1 MPTEHTPNDRPLPE
15 TATADLHGS
24 ERRFWILSAG
34 LLVGAF
40 LLRVYTI
47 GRDELWFDEAISAF
61 AVTFA
66 DWPQELLRSNTPP
79 LYYLLL
85 WAWTAVAGLSET
97 ALRSFSVFSGTLFVG
112 ALLLFGRRIVGPRA
126 ALWSG
131 LVAALAPVQ
140 IYYSQEAR
148 VYALLSLLLIL
159 GYAALW
165 RALET
170 SRPLWWAIHSL
181 WALLALYSHYF
192 AVLALAPAALMVRL
206 WPEREHTKQ
215 RWRYYFSGMSVAVLL
230 FLPWFFWRFYFT
242 PRSLRNIGWIRQ
254 LWESTPPLLA
264 IPKSLEVFT
273 LGSEYGFTS
282 VINVKRFGLLLMP
295 AGLRYMGLFAA
306 FLLAVLAAAPWQ
318 DRALGLPWMTTRKA
332 WLWTLLLFPTAA
344 IWLLSFYQPLYAV
357 GRYEIVAF
365 AGYALL
371 LGIAFAKL
379 QSVPGKGPV
388 LAHLAALVFFLPV
401 CAKLALYYQAP
412 AVARSRP
419 IAAAIDRLV
428 QNGDV
433 LVLARPQAN
442 RAIYYLSRLGY
453 RWQDEFC
460 ENAAAGRRFLCPIYS
475 QGEIAGRRREDEEA
489 RQAAQTFME
498 KFTSRDGNLW
508 VLFDRPFVAEGQL
521 RVGPAETWL
530 LEELQRRK
538 LNPAAVRQAPGLFR
552 FE

>member
-1 MPTEHTPNDRPLPE
+1 MPTEEPRNAPLLTQ
-15 TATADLHGS
+15 TATADGS
-24 ERRFWILSAG
+24 VSDRQFWMLGTAIVAI
-34 LLVGAF
+34 AF
-40 LLRVYTI
+40 LLRLYTI

-66 DWPQELLRSNTPP
+66 DWPREILRSNTPP

-85 WAWTAVAGLSET
+85 WAWTAVAGYSET
-97 ALRSFSVFSGTLFVG
+97 ALRFFSVLSGTLFVG

-170 SRPLWWAIHSL
+170 ERPLWWAIHSL

-192 AVLALAPAALMVRL
+192 AVLALAPGALMVWL
-206 WPEREHTKQ
+206 WPERERGKQ
-215 RWRYYFSGMSVAVLL
+215 RWLYYCAGMSIAVLL
-230 FLPWFFWRFYFT
+230 FFPWFLWRFYFT
-242 PRSLRNIGWIRQ
+242 PRSLRNIEWIKQ
-254 LWESTPPLLA
+254 MWENTPPLLA
-264 IPKSLEVFT
+264 IPKSLAVFT

-282 VINVKRFGLLLMP
+282 VVNVKRFGLLLMP
-295 AGLRYMGLFAA
+295 AGLRYVGLFAA
-306 FLLAVLAAAPWQ
+306 ALLAVLAAAPWR
-318 DRALGLPWMTTRKA
+318 DHALGLPWMTTRKA
-332 WLWTLLLFPTAA
+332 WLWTLLLFPTVA
-344 IWLLSFYQPLYAV
+344 IWLLSFYHPFYAV
-357 GRYEIVAF
+357 GRYEVMTF

-371 LGIAFAKL
+371 LGLAFAKL

-388 LAHLAALVFFLPV
+388 LAHLVALMFFLPV

-419 IAAAIDRLV
+419 IAAAIDQLV

-433 LVLARPQAN
+433 LVLARPRAN
-442 RAIYYLSRLGY
+442 RAIYYLALLGY
-453 RWQDEFC
+453 RWQDEVC
-460 ENAAAGRRFLCPIYS
+460 ENPVAGRRFLCPIYS
-475 QGEIAGRRREDEEA
+475 QGGNAGRRREDEEA
-489 RQAAQTFME
+489 RQAARSFME
-498 KFTSRDGNLW
+498 KFSPAEGKLW
-508 VLFDRPFVAEGQL
+508 VLFDRPFVAKGQL

-530 LEELQRRK
+530 LEEIQRRK